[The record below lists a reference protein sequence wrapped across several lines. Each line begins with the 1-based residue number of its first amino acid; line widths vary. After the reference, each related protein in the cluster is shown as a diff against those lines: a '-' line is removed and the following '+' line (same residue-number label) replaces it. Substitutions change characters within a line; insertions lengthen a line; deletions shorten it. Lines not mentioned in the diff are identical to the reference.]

1 MSSKMMRGRKCAYLF
16 LTIASSCIMV
26 AGLMLLFVG
35 ILFAI
40 PLAYTAFGVFYL
52 KAKPIDL
59 PRNIEAN
66 SFDQA

>member
-1 MSSKMMRGRKCAYLF
+1 
-16 LTIASSCIMV
+16 MV